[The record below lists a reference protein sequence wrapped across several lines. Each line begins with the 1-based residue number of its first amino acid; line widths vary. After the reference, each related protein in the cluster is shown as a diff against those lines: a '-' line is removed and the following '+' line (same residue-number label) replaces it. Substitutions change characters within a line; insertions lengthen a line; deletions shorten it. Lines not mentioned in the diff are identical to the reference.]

1 MKKIIIL
8 VAMLLLGVNSIN
20 AARRAVYLSSSIFT
34 AKPSVESTPFGLNY
48 YFEENPSNQQHSN
61 FAIDAQN
68 WIEKHLG
75 ISNRWSVLWIYR
87 SYIFFGKCGKYGH
100 LE

>member
-20 AARRAVYLSSSIFT
+20 AARRAVYLFSSIFT

-75 ISNRWSVLWIYR
+75 ISIDGPSSGYTGA
-87 SYIFFGKCGKYGH
+87 IFSLANAGSTVT
-100 LE
+100 